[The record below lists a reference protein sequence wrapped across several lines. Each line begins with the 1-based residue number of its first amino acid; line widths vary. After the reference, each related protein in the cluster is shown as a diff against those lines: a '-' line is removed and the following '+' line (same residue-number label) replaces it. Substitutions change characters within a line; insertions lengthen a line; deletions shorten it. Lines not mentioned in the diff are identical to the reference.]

1 MKIAELRIQNTAANG
16 FDVSWRL
23 SEGDQS
29 SYDLFLIEGG
39 AIIERVRRSGDR
51 MRATLHTIAE
61 PMKEY
66 ALLLTVRS
74 GSRLDAVRTGF
85 CTQRDATVNQRT
97 SYLWQ

>member
-1 MKIAELRIQNTAANG
+1 
-16 FDVSWRL
+16 
-23 SEGDQS
+23 
-29 SYDLFLIEGG
+29 
-39 AIIERVRRSGDR
+39 